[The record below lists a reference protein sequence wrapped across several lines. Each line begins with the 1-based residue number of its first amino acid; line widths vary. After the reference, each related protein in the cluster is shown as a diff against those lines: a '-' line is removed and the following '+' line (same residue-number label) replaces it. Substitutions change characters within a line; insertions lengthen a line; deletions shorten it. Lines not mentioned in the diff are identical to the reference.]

1 MHKAVQISECA
12 IPKVELNARA
22 NQLFLHVKSDI
33 FINLAFDSAYRLSFL
48 FLLDKKCRQV
58 DDNEMDLIHK
68 KECVR
73 SYYFISARR
82 CLVNMQ
88 IFNHWHCPLFLVD
101 VARYMCHLVFNLNG
115 AQKWRRSTAKEC
127 FDYVTSFV
135 MASFLNFKMVLIGR
149 IEQCISPVHTVL
161 RQRLEFILK
170 EKFQCTKTGFQR
182 CAMQI
187 SIAIKCALSSA
198 RAHSFVKLMK
208 ERKSEKADEKKLN
221 KGRQKPCGGAF

>member
-33 FINLAFDSAYRLSFL
+33 FIKTYTKFPRHIWSTGITLAFH
-48 FLLDKKCRQV
+48 
-58 DDNEMDLIHK
+58 DDNKTILNTVSVVKSYKQQAVFEM
-68 KECVR
+68 EVR

-101 VARYMCHLVFNLNG
+101 VARYMCHLPRSGEDRNISHWEIEKL
-115 AQKWRRSTAKEC
+115 QKIFRTAKEC

-187 SIAIKCALSSA
+187 SIAIKCA
-198 RAHSFVKLMK
+198 
-208 ERKSEKADEKKLN
+208 
-221 KGRQKPCGGAF
+221 